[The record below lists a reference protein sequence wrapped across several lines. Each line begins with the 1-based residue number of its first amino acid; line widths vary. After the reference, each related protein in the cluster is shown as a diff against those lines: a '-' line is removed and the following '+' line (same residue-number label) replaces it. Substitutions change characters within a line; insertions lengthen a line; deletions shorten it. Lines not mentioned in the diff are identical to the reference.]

1 MPSRMV
7 NAAAMMICEFS
18 HTCKHTGS
26 MVSMLIIR
34 CVNSTQ
40 NETGVHGAVNSQ
52 LLDST
57 NTFNKIEVLQWKDY
71 RNSLFLNLA

>member
-1 MPSRMV
+1 MV

-34 CVNSTQ
+34 FVDSMQ
-40 NETGVHGAVNSQ
+40 KEIGIHGAVNSQ
-52 LLDST
+52 LLIPQT
-57 NTFNKIEVLQWKDY
+57 P
-71 RNSLFLNLA
+71 